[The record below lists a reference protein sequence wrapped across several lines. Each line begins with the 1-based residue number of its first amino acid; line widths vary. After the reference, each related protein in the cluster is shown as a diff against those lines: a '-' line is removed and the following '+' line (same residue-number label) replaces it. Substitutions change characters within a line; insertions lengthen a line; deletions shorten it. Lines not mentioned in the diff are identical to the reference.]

1 MLPLRGLR
9 TVFFFDQNRDQ
20 FMLYSTNSSL
30 LARACGVACTAVL
43 AAVLLGGCNKNP
55 QGDAKQA
62 PPAPPPPEVAVITVQ
77 PGTVT
82 LSTELPGRLEAS
94 RVAEVRARVAGVL
107 QKRLFAEGS
116 NVRAG
121 QQLFTIDPASYEA
134 ALQSAQAQLAQ
145 AEANL
150 ANASATAARNKPL
163 IAAKAIS
170 QQEYDAAVAAEKA
183 ATAQVAAGQAAVR
196 TASINLGYASVT
208 APISGRIGRALV
220 TEGALVGQGEV
231 TQLALVQQTDPL
243 YLNMTQTA
251 AAVMKLQQQ
260 LADGKLARDAQG
272 AVVRVVLADGSVYP
286 LPGHLLFT
294 DLSVDPAT
302 GDVLLRASVPN
313 PRHALLPGLF
323 VRARLAQAQVD
334 GAMLLPRQAVTRGS
348 RGDTVIVVMPDG
360 SVMPRPVKIGGEQEQ
375 SWIVTDGLKP
385 GEQVLVEGAMKL
397 MPGVK
402 TVKPVPWQPAVGAQ
416 GAAASAAPASAT
428 SPASAAA
435 N

>member
-1 MLPLRGLR
+1 MLHSTHTPLLVR
-9 TVFFFDQNRDQ
+9 T
-20 FMLYSTNSSL
+20 
-30 LARACGVACTAVL
+30 CGAACTAVL
-43 AAVLLGGCNKNP
+43 AAALLGGCNKKP
-55 QGDAKQA
+55 QEGVK
-62 PPAPPPPEVAVITVQ
+62 PAPPPPEVAVITVQ
-77 PGTVT
+77 PGTVA
-82 LSTELPGRLEAS
+82 LSTELPGRLEAA
-94 RVAEVRARVAGVL
+94 RVAQVRARVAGIL
-107 QKRLFAEGS
+107 QKRHFAEGS
-116 NVRAG
+116 EVKAG
-121 QQLFTIDPASYEA
+121 QQLFTIDRAPYEA

-150 ANASATAARNKPL
+150 ANASATAARNRPL

-183 ATAQVAAGQAAVR
+183 AAAQVAAGQAAVR

-220 TEGALVGQGEV
+220 TEGALVGQGEA
-231 TQLALVQQTDPL
+231 TQLALIQQTDPL
-243 YLNMTQTA
+243 YLNVTQTA

-260 LADGKLARDAQG
+260 LADGKLVRDAQG

-323 VRARLAQAQVD
+323 VRARLAQAQLD

-348 RGDTVIVVMPDG
+348 RGDTVMVVLPDG
-360 SVMPRPVKIGGEQEQ
+360 AVAPRPVKIGGEQEQ

-402 TVKPVPWQPAVGAQ
+402 TVKPVPWQLQQAAGAQ
-416 GAAASAAPASAT
+416 GAGSGAAGPGA
-428 SPASAAA
+428 PASAAA
-435 N
+435 SAGAAAH